1 MIRWETMALGRGMSE
16 ARRVW
21 NRLPRSK
28 PDHDCL
34 IMADLANRQS
44 SRLAFSEG
52 DQPNALFGRG
62 LRSGGAQ
69 SSLFNGLL
77 EWTRQRQQK
86 GQSASGGT

>member
-52 DQPNALFGRG
+52 GRG
-62 LRSGGAQ
+62 LMSGGAQ